1 MGSGLHLFINMRS
14 KTTMQILEAIHD
26 AVQLGNKLHQDIDTP
41 KIPKKEQEN
50 IKYLGQCL
58 RSMDFIL
65 TDERDRKST
74 E

>member
-1 MGSGLHLFINMRS
+1 
-14 KTTMQILEAIHD
+14 MQILEAIHD
-26 AVQLGNKLHQDIDTP
+26 AVQLGNKLHKEIDTQ

-65 TDERDRKST
+65 SDERNRKT
-74 E
+74 TT

>member
-1 MGSGLHLFINMRS
+1 MWDMGKALNTEKGLREILNFI
-14 KTTMQILEAIHD
+14 
-26 AVQLGNKLHQDIDTP
+26 

-65 TDERDRKST
+65 SDERNRKST
-74 E
+74 T

>member
-1 MGSGLHLFINMRS
+1 
-14 KTTMQILEAIHD
+14 MQILEAIHD
-26 AVQLGNKLHQDIDTP
+26 AVQLGNKLHKEIDTL

-65 TDERDRKST
+65 SDERNRKT
-74 E
+74 TT

>member
-1 MGSGLHLFINMRS
+1 MLGLHLFINMKH

-26 AVQLGNKLHQDIDTP
+26 AVQLGNKLHKEIDTQ

-65 TDERDRKST
+65 SDERNRKST
-74 E
+74 T

>member
-1 MGSGLHLFINMRS
+1 
-14 KTTMQILEAIHD
+14 MQILEAIHD
-26 AVQLGNKLHQDIDTP
+26 AVQLGNKLHKEIDTQ

-65 TDERDRKST
+65 SDERNRNST
-74 E
+74 T

>member
-1 MGSGLHLFINMRS
+1 MR
-14 KTTMQILEAIHD
+14 ILEAIHD
-26 AVQLGNKLHQDIDTP
+26 AVQLGNKLHKEIDTQ

-65 TDERDRKST
+65 SDERNRNST
-74 E
+74 T

>member
-1 MGSGLHLFINMRS
+1 
-14 KTTMQILEAIHD
+14 MQILEAIHD
-26 AVQLGNKLHQDIDTP
+26 AVQLGNKLHKETDTQ

-65 TDERDRKST
+65 SDERNRKST
-74 E
+74 T

>member
-1 MGSGLHLFINMRS
+1 
-14 KTTMQILEAIHD
+14 MQILEAIHD
-26 AVQLGNKLHQDIDTP
+26 AVQLGNKLHKEIDTQ

-65 TDERDRKST
+65 SDERNRQST
-74 E
+74 T